1 MSEKNKNIYNVCTDK
16 DKVLPELW
24 RVVFL
29 ARISNIKAVENV
41 EVKVL
46 SEDELAQIAQAPYSD
61 ALAHL
66 LIMYGA
72 GYFSFDNLSSIA
84 RDAPKYHP
92 LK

>member
-24 RVVFL
+24 RALFL

-46 SEDELAQIAQAPYSD
+46 SEDELAQSEKLHTPM
-61 ALAHL
+61 LL
-66 LIMYGA
+66 LI
-72 GYFSFDNLSSIA
+72 FSLCTVQDILVLTIFQAS
-84 RDAPKYHP
+84 
-92 LK
+92 